1 MLKIPRALYDQM
13 IAHCRRHYPKEACG
27 ILAGRDGNVEQI
39 FPMTNLDNSPISY
52 TLDPKEQLQVHKAMH
67 RANLQLLAIYH
78 SHTATAAYPSSVDV
92 ARASEPGVALL
103 MPDVCYVLVSLQ
115 DRAHPDIKNY
125 TIREGKVLP
134 DDLQLLG

>member
-27 ILAGRDGNVEQI
+27 ILAGRDGNVEQV

-52 TLDPKEQLQVHKAMH
+52 TLDPKEQLQVQRTMEH
-67 RANLQLLAIYH
+67 ANLQLLAIYH

-92 ARASEPGVALL
+92 AQASELGVALL
-103 MPDVCYVLVSLQ
+103 MPDVRYVLVSLK
-115 DRAHPDIKNY
+115 DRQQPEIKNY
-125 TIREGKVLP
+125 TIREGRVVP
-134 DDLQLLG
+134 DDLQLLS